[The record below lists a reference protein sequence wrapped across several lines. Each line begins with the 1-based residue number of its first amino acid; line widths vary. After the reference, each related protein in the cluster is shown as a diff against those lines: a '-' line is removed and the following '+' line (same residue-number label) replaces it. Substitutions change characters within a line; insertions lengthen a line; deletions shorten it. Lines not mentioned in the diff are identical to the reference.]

1 MDDFFLRALL
11 GGLGVALVAGPLGS
25 FVVWRRMA
33 FVGDTMSHSAL
44 LGIAVG
50 VALHIHVAI
59 GVLVAAVAVA
69 LLLGLSQ
76 RQRRLPTDTF
86 LGILAHASLAIG
98 LIVMALL
105 DLRGFA
111 LMNYLFGDILAV
123 SRVRSLLDLRR
134 CGLGAWSAGGN
145 LAAFALAHGARRA
158 GPRRRRARQARAHP
172 VHAPDRDRH
181 RGRARDRRRPAD
193 YLDADHSRGGRAA
206 LCPHARADGRAC
218 GACRCRRRAR
228 AGYTARSPGIPP
240 PAPPSLP
247 RRRRCSRW
255 QACGQTAVGPAVAG
269 SADPDSKTRL
279 AFVAISPARKRGPP
293 QGRGWLK
300 PRPAP
305 IKCGA
310 RLKCRLNA
318 GLIG

>member
-123 SRVRSLLDLRR
+123 SRVDLYWIYGGAALALGLLAAIWRPLLSLTVHEELALVEGVPVKRVRILFMLLIAIVIAVALEIVGVLLITSMLIIPAAAARR
-134 CGLGAWSAGGN
+134 FARTPEQMAALAVLAGAVAVLGGLYGSLAWDTPAGPSIVAAAAALFAVASLWPNRRGSGGGGLG
-145 LAAFALAHGARRA
+145 
-158 GPRRRRARQARAHP
+158 
-172 VHAPDRDRH
+172 
-181 RGRARDRRRPAD
+181 
-193 YLDADHSRGGRAA
+193 
-206 LCPHARADGRAC
+206 
-218 GACRCRRRAR
+218 
-228 AGYTARSPGIPP
+228 
-240 PAPPSLP
+240 
-247 RRRRCSRW
+247 
-255 QACGQTAVGPAVAG
+255 G
-269 SADPDSKTRL
+269 S
-279 AFVAISPARKRGPP
+279 G
-293 QGRGWLK
+293 
-300 PRPAP
+300 
-305 IKCGA
+305 
-310 RLKCRLNA
+310 
-318 GLIG
+318 